1 MKCAPVAQ
9 LDRALGY
16 GPRCRE
22 FESFQAHQIL
32 KIMKKFI
39 FISLL
44 LFNDL
49 FAYDRITGLPFATRS
64 EVIGQNGMAATSHP
78 LATQTAIDVLKS
90 GGNAIDAAIAAN
102 AVLGLV
108 EPTGCG
114 IGGDLFAIVWDEK
127 TNQLYGLNSSGPA
140 SKKMSIDYVKQQ
152 GFEKIPAYGALP
164 VTVPGAVAGWS
175 ALHDKFGKLPFENLF
190 DNAIDYAND
199 GFPVTELIAYYLDRS
214 SSVFQD
220 YENFSSVWMPSGSTP
235 KKGEIF
241 KNPLLAKT
249 YQAIAKTNGQSF
261 YEGST
266 AAEIIKILNE
276 NGNPM
281 SLSDLRNFSPEWVKP
296 VSTNYRG
303 YDVWE
308 LPPNG
313 QGIAALQI
321 LNILENYDI
330 RNMGLDSVEYIHLFV
345 EAKKLAFEDRAKYY
359 ADSNFSSI
367 PTTKLISKEYA
378 LERNKLINMNN
389 AAKRFDAGLED
400 GDTIYLTVADKYG
413 NMVSLIQSNYR
424 GMGSGIVPDNSGF
437 MLQDRGEMFSMDPNH
452 KNSLIGGKRP
462 FHTII
467 PAFITKDNEPYISFG
482 LMGGAMQPQGHA
494 QIVVNLIDFDMN
506 LQEAGD
512 APRIR
517 HMGSSEPTGE
527 VMRDGG
533 YLTLE
538 SGFSGDIKNQL
549 SELGHII
556 KDEKGGYGGYQ
567 AIMLIDDVYYGAS
580 ESRKDGQAS
589 GY

>member
-127 TNQLYGLNSSGPA
+127 TKQLYGLNSSGPA

-175 ALHDKFGKLPFENLF
+175 ALHNKFGKLPFENLF

-214 SSVFQD
+214 SSVFRD

-266 AAEIIKILNE
+266 AAEIIKTLNK

-281 SLSDLRNFSPEWVKP
+281 NLSDLRNFSPEWVKP

-321 LNILENYDI
+321 LNILENHDI
-330 RNMGLDSVEYIHLFV
+330 RDMGLDSVEYIHLFV

-367 PTTKLISKEYA
+367 PTAKLISKEYA

-527 VMRDGG
+527 VMGDGG

-567 AIMLIDDVYYGAS
+567 AIMLINGVYYGAS

>member
-1 MKCAPVAQ
+1 
-9 LDRALGY
+9 
-16 GPRCRE
+16 
-22 FESFQAHQIL
+22 
-32 KIMKKFI
+32 MKKFI

-127 TNQLYGLNSSGPA
+127 TKQLYGLNSSGPA

-175 ALHDKFGKLPFENLF
+175 ALHNKFGKLPFENLF

-214 SSVFQD
+214 SSVFRD

-266 AAEIIKILNE
+266 AAEIIKTLNR

-281 SLSDLRNFSPEWVKP
+281 NLSDLRNFSPEWVKP

-321 LNILENYDI
+321 LNILENHDI
-330 RNMGLDSVEYIHLFV
+330 RDMGLDSVEYIHLFV

-367 PTTKLISKEYA
+367 PTAKLISKEYA

-527 VMRDGG
+527 VMGDGG

-567 AIMLIDDVYYGAS
+567 AIMLINGVYYGAS